1 MIDITKFVVLD
12 IVKNKIIIFYTL
24 LLGVFSWSIFS
35 LEDSSSKSILS
46 LLNIILLTV
55 PLVSIIFSN
64 IYIYNSSEFI
74 ELLVSQPVKRRSIWS
89 ALFLGLCIAL
99 NLAYLVGIGIPVL
112 MYIGGQ
118 TGWILLL
125 SGMLITS
132 IFVSL
137 ALFAAIIMRDKAKG
151 IGFSIIL
158 WLFFTLIYD
167 GLILFFMFQYA
178 DYPIEK
184 PMTIATALN
193 PIDLS
198 RIQVLLCVDSSA
210 LMGYTGAIF
219 KKLFGTTLGIVI
231 SFTLMCLWII
241 IPFFISLKLFN
252 KKDL

>member
-12 IVKNKIIIFYTL
+12 ILKNKIIIFYTL

-64 IYIYNSSEFI
+64 IYIYNSGEFI

-89 ALFLGLCIAL
+89 ALFLGLCIAF
-99 NLAYLVGIGIPVL
+99 NFAYLVGIGIPVL

-231 SFTLMCLWII
+231 SFTLMSLWII

>member
-12 IVKNKIIIFYTL
+12 ILKNKIIIFYTL

-89 ALFLGLCIAL
+89 ALFLGLCIAF
-99 NLAYLVGIGIPVL
+99 NFAYLVGIGIPVL

-231 SFTLMCLWII
+231 SFTLMSLWII